1 MPLPPPATLCWCR
14 WQGPG
19 PMLPI
24 KLLLLLCI
32 EWLVLRRGVDQ
43 GCGCPLVPVCSR
55 VPTLCCLGGGV
66 GSSPLFFFHWFRV
79 GLRVHALRGPHA
91 PALHNLGSRLPLWSP
106 SPRECHCWGVMP
118 VHRVVWW
125 SWGRGPSAPMPFGP
139 ASSPCPWC
147 PPLHSLRPQPKEI
160 KEIRDF
166 LTTARRK
173 DAKSV
178 KVMALK
184 TATKFKIRCS
194 RVRWGV

>member
-1 MPLPPPATLCWCR
+1 MEPLA
-14 WQGPG
+14 PG
-19 PMLPI
+19 VP
-24 KLLLLLCI
+24 LL
-32 EWLVLRRGVDQ
+32 
-43 GCGCPLVPVCSR
+43 GCHARAPV
-55 VPTLCCLGGGV
+55 
-66 GSSPLFFFHWFRV
+66 
-79 GLRVHALRGPHA
+79 
-91 PALHNLGSRLPLWSP
+91 
-106 SPRECHCWGVMP
+106 
-118 VHRVVWW
+118 W

-139 ASSPCPWC
+139 ASSPL
-147 PPLHSLRPQPKEI
+147 PLVPSPSLPLRPQPKEI